1 MTSLSSLLDPITEDI
16 RLGVEPIIGPLLC
29 EERASS
35 SQRDPPTPIGANY
48 IAREAQ
54 ATAYRLTRAWVRC
67 LEKAISNHGP
77 IVELSRFTL
86 LPICRISEEFTETI
100 DSLVI
105 TMNHLD
111 AIMMPMKKTLLT
123 RDRRL
128 PFKLSVYEHHSQMF
142 VERS

>member
-1 MTSLSSLLDPITEDI
+1 MTSLSGLLDPITEDI
-16 RLGVEPIIGPLLC
+16 RLGVESVIGPLLR
-29 EERASS
+29 EEAL
-35 SQRDPPTPIGANY
+35 RDPRTPAFIGGDSY
-48 IAREAQ
+48 IAKQAQ

-128 PFKLSVYEHHSQMF
+128 PFKLSVYEYNSQMF
-142 VERS
+142 VRS

>member
-1 MTSLSSLLDPITEDI
+1 M
-16 RLGVEPIIGPLLC
+16 
-29 EERASS
+29 
-35 SQRDPPTPIGANY
+35 
-48 IAREAQ
+48 
-54 ATAYRLTRAWVRC
+54 RC

-128 PFKLSVYEHHSQMF
+128 PFKLSVYEYNSQMF
-142 VERS
+142 VRS